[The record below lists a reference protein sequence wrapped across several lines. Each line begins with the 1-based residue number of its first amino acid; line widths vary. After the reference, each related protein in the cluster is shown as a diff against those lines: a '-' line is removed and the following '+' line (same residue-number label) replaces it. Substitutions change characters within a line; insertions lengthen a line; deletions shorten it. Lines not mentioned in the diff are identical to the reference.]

1 MSEDIV
7 YVKNLR
13 QSYDGKHFVVDD
25 ASFHVSKGE
34 IYGLLGKNGAGKT
47 TTIRTLSTII
57 PPLSGTVKVLGYSL
71 PGHSEKI
78 RRRIGVVLQNE
89 SFDFTTV
96 EKNLKTYG
104 MLWNVQGEILKA
116 RIEEVISIFGLEN
129 YRKTRAIELSGGQ
142 KKRLQIAREFLHD
155 MDLLFLDEPTVGL
168 DPIMR
173 RSVLNYI
180 KDKVN
185 KGLTVFYT
193 TQIMEEADYLCDRIA
208 IMNNGKIIV
217 EGTSSELKAKYGEYK
232 TLYLIFDRNIESV
245 EGLLEKYGESVSIDK
260 NGAKI
265 VGKNI
270 EETLPNLLSD
280 LKSKGITIEK
290 ISMEETSL
298 DEVFL
303 KVVS

>member
-1 MSEDIV
+1 MSEDII

-25 ASFHVSKGE
+25 VSFHVSKGE

-57 PPLSGTVKVLGYSL
+57 PPLSGTVNVLGYSL
-71 PGHSEKI
+71 PAHSEKI

-116 RIEEVISIFGLEN
+116 RIEEVISVFGLEN

-217 EGTSSELKAKYGEYK
+217 EGTSSELKARYGEYK

-245 EGLLEKYGESVSIDK
+245 EGVLEKYGESVSIDK

-298 DEVFL
+298 DDVFL